1 MQDQDTEI
9 TKTTVAIAAAIGFV
23 VCGIIGAIFAAL
35 LEDGIPVIAGVVIV
49 GGFGAFVLAVVAA
62 FERGEQHDAR
72 IREAARKAKEANEA

>member
-1 MQDQDTEI
+1 MQDTEI

-35 LEDGIPVIAGVVIV
+35 LEDGIPVTAGIVIV

-72 IREAARKAKEANEA
+72 KREEARQAKEANEA

>member
-1 MQDQDTEI
+1 MMQDTEI

>member
-1 MQDQDTEI
+1 MQDTEI

-35 LEDGIPVIAGVVIV
+35 LEDGIPVIAGIVIV

-72 IREAARKAKEANEA
+72 NREAARKAKEANEA

>member
-1 MQDQDTEI
+1 MQDTEI
-9 TKTTVAIAAAIGFV
+9 TKTTVAVAAAIGFV

-35 LEDGIPVIAGVVIV
+35 LEDGIPVIAGIVIV

-72 IREAARKAKEANEA
+72 KREEARQAKEANES